1 MCFEEE
7 GVRHEVKTRTE
18 NWPLDPGRRKLLETL
33 TQNGL
38 GAVMTMMSKDC
49 VWCVVAGTADGVSL
63 SPPLAGTVFVS
74 LSSQHLPLCDREYIL
89 LVFKFA
95 ACPPPPTQLE
105 QKFHRCT
112 GGFLFYSLVYPRYTN
127 EKPYQGTR

>member
-33 TQNGL
+33 TQNEL

-63 SPPLAGTVFVS
+63 SPPLAGVLEHLAQYHYYII
-74 LSSQHLPLCDREYIL
+74 LSSTDH
-89 LVFKFA
+89 
-95 ACPPPPTQLE
+95 
-105 QKFHRCT
+105 CT
-112 GGFLFYSLVYPRYTN
+112 YFFDIKIS
-127 EKPYQGTR
+127 